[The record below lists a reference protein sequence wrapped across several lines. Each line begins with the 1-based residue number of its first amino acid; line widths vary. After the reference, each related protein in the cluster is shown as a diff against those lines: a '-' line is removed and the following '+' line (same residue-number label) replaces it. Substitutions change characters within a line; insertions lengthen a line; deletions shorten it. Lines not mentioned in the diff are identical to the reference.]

1 MIYTASVL
9 VGKPVVSIHL
19 NAEIGQISG
28 VLIDPNRLAVAALWV
43 KLGTD
48 SQSLL
53 LLPEDIRQ
61 LTSQRAIIDERNQLT
76 EPSELPKLRSILSIN
91 YIIPGKKVVGDGRKL
106 GVAQDFNFNNDT
118 YLVSHIIVRAARW
131 QRLRMTQLM
140 FERRQITGL
149 DNRQITVDIGPQTQ
163 RLTSLGS
170 NPA

>member
-1 MIYTASVL
+1 M
-9 VGKPVVSIHL
+9 
-19 NAEIGQISG
+19 
-28 VLIDPNRLAVAALWV
+28 
-43 KLGTD
+43 
-48 SQSLL
+48 
-53 LLPEDIRQ
+53 
-61 LTSQRAIIDERNQLT
+61 
-76 EPSELPKLRSILSIN
+76 
-91 YIIPGKKVVGDGRKL
+91 VGDGRKL